1 MNDQKI
7 LQKQLIN
14 HFINNWLIFVAIFA
28 VFGVMVI
35 VMFNTITYSS
45 LDKELKDASKV
56 FLEEQ
61 NRMNDISDFFLKE
74 NFLEEDNEEIREQL
88 QDIRDY
94 NLSRKVKNPKYTVIV
109 RDSEFN
115 VINSN
120 DLSSMYDEYK
130 SEIVFDSQNLDKVYN
145 LQIGNKFSYRAIN
158 VKLDNQDKKNV
169 RYVQLLVNSENEKIL
184 ASTFKDVVIS
194 SIATGIVFSLVAS
207 YYLAKR
213 NLVPIA
219 ETMVKQT
226 EFVQNASHE
235 LRTPLT
241 IIQTKQEML
250 LRDPNAKIIDKSE
263 DIILSLNETKRLA
276 KLTKDLMTLATA
288 SDRMI
293 LEKETVIIDELIGNT
308 LKPYEELVS
317 LEEKELKLEFHYGK
331 EMNVDVNKF
340 QQVLII
346 LLDNAMKYTEK
357 GDSITIATFL
367 KDGKCNIEV
376 RDTGIGISDKGLKEV
391 FTRFYREDRARNRET
406 GGSGLGLSIA
416 DTIIKA
422 HGGTIRASHN
432 TPKGTIFT
440 IKLPKQ

>member
-7 LQKQLIN
+7 LKKQLIN
-14 HFINNWLIFVAIFA
+14 HIINNWLIFVAIFA
-28 VFGVMVI
+28 VFGVMVVI
-35 VMFNTITYSS
+35 MFNTITYSS
-45 LDKELKDASKV
+45 LDNELIEAAKV
-56 FLEEQ
+56 FTVEQ
-61 NRMNDISDFFLKE
+61 NKIEDISNFFSKDK
-74 NFLEEDNEEIREQL
+74 FFEEDSDEFDKQL

-94 NLSRKVKNPKYTVIV
+94 NLSRKIKNPKYTVII
-109 RDSEFN
+109 RDCNLN
-115 VINSN
+115 VINSD

-130 SEIVFDSQNLDKVYN
+130 SEINFDTNNLDKVYN
-145 LQIGNKFSYRAIN
+145 MQIAEKFNYRAIN
-158 VKLDNQDKKNV
+158 IKLDSANKENI
-169 RYVQLLVNSENEKIL
+169 RYIQILVNSDNEKIL
-184 ASTFKDVVIS
+184 VNSFKDVVVS
-194 SIATGIVFSLVAS
+194 GVFAGVCFSLIAS
-207 YYLAKR
+207 YYLSKR

-219 ETMVKQT
+219 ETMVKQA

-250 LRDPNAKIIDKSE
+250 LREPNAKIIDKSE

-288 SDRMI
+288 DRLV
-293 LEKETVIIDELIGNT
+293 LEKESVKIDELIENT
-308 LKPYEELVS
+308 IKPYEELVA
-317 LEEKELKLEFHYGK
+317 LEEKELKLELNYAK
-331 EMNVDVNKF
+331 EVNVDVNRI

-357 GDSITIATFL
+357 GDSITIASFL

-391 FTRFYREDRARNRET
+391 FNRFYREDRARNRET

-416 DTIIKA
+416 TTIVSA
-422 HGGTIRASHN
+422 HSGTIKASHN
-432 TPKGTIFT
+432 NPKGTIFT
-440 IKLPKQ
+440 IKLPK

>member
-1 MNDQKI
+1 MNDKEI
-7 LQKQLIN
+7 LKKQLIN
-14 HFINNWLIFVAIFA
+14 HFINNWLIFVAIFT
-28 VFGVMVI
+28 VFGIIVI
-35 VMFNTITYSS
+35 VMFNTVTYSS
-45 LDKELKDASKV
+45 LDEELKDESKI

-61 NRMNDISDFFLKE
+61 EMGNGIPDFFSK
-74 NFLEEDNEEIREQL
+74 NVFPEERKDEINNQL

-94 NLSRKVKNPKYTVIV
+94 NLSRKIRNPKYTVIV
-109 RDSEFN
+109 RDSNLN

-120 DLSSMYDEYK
+120 ELSLLYDEYK
-130 SEIVFDSQNLDKVYN
+130 SEITFDSENLDKVYN
-145 LQIGNKFSYRAIN
+145 LQIGNKFNYRAIN
-158 VKLDNQDKKNV
+158 VKLNSDEEENV
-169 RYVQLLVNSENEKIL
+169 RYIQILVNSDNEKIL
-184 ASTFKDVVIS
+184 ANAFKNVIIS
-194 SIATGIVFSLVAS
+194 SIVAGIFFSLIAS
-207 YYLAKR
+207 YFLAKR

-250 LRDPNAKIIDKSE
+250 LREPNAKIIDKSE

-276 KLTKDLMTLATA
+276 KLTKDLMTLATS
-288 SDRMI
+288 SDRII
-293 LEKETVIIDELIGNT
+293 LEKEIVEIDELVKNT
-308 LKPYEELVS
+308 IAPYEELVG
-317 LEEKELKLEFHYGK
+317 LEGKDLKLELNYGK
-331 EMNVDVNKF
+331 QASIDVNRIV
-340 QQVLII
+340 QVLII

-357 GDSITIATFL
+357 GDSITIATFS
-367 KDGKCNIEV
+367 KEGRCNIEV

-391 FTRFYREDRARNRET
+391 FGRFYREDRARNRET

-432 TPKGTIFT
+432 SPKGTIFT
-440 IKLPKQ
+440 IKLSK